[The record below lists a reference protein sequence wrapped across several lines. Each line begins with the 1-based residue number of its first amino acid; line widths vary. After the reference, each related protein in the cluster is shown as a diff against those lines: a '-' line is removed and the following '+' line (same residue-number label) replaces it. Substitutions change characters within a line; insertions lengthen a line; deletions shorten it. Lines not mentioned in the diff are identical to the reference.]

1 MYVDLDLSISGTCL
15 SRLVN
20 GNNYIITL
28 ETLNMK
34 LVVHLKKKKN
44 TSKLLRPTRP
54 QGYVIAFLLHYL
66 HDKEAGNTHH
76 KISWDSRLMHKYTLT
91 DRN

>member
-1 MYVDLDLSISGTCL
+1 MYPDLDLSISGTCL

-34 LVVHLKKKKN
+34 LVVHLKKEEKHLKTTASD
-44 TSKLLRPTRP
+44 TSARLCHSLSPTLPAWQR
-54 QGYVIAFLLHYL
+54 G
-66 HDKEAGNTHH
+66 
-76 KISWDSRLMHKYTLT
+76 RKYTSQNIMGFTLDAEVYT
-91 DRN
+91 NR